1 MDNMNQVF
9 VAVLAALTAGLL
21 GALLGDAVKFREFG
35 PIAAIAVMGGFII
48 YFNDT
53 KK

>member
-1 MDNMNQVF
+1 MDNVF
-9 VAVLAALTAGLL
+9 GAAFSTLAAGFL
-21 GALLGDAVKFREFG
+21 GTLLGDAIKFRELG
-35 PIAAIAVMGGFII
+35 PIAAIAVMGSFII